1 MFRPLGLHNE
11 THETHYQY
19 SSLSSKYFDNTGVNI
34 LSTFKKNVYATFSGT
49 SMAAP
54 HATGALALILSYM
67 NENQIDINRQD
78 IFHVLKNT
86 MASIDTNSTV
96 DREEDSNDESDDSH
110 AMGVIDVFA
119 SIEYLENYDAKETG
133 DRSPAIAP
141 RCDNEVHFNVVT
153 DSKGGEIYYRLKRLS
168 DDMDGDEVIWLTLP
182 DKLESYSEYSE
193 EACFQGPE
201 ACYQF
206 DIRDKGNDGISEG
219 GGIEIIY
226 NGHRLFKGG
235 NYGVGGAL
243 KFGDCQN

>member
-1 MFRPLGLHNE
+1 
-11 THETHYQY
+11 
-19 SSLSSKYFDNTGVNI
+19 
-34 LSTFKKNVYATFSGT
+34 
-49 SMAAP
+49 MAAP
-54 HATGALALILSYM
+54 HATGALALILNYI
-67 NENQIDINRQD
+67 NENQMDINRQD

-86 MASIDTNSTV
+86 MTPIDTNSTV
-96 DREEDSNDESDDSH
+96 DREEYSDDETDDSH

-119 SIEYLENYDAKETG
+119 SIEYLENYDAKGTG
-133 DRSPAIAP
+133 GRSPVIASKESVAP

-168 DDMDGDEVIWLTLP
+168 HDMDGDEVIWLTLP
-182 DKLESYSEYSE
+182 DKLDSYAEYSE

-226 NGHRLFKGG
+226 NGHKLYKGG
-235 NYGVGGAL
+235 NYGRGGAL
-243 KFGDCQN
+243 KFGDCPN